1 MKRIFMKKGAAKKI
15 DAKKRSAK
23 RKNVGA
29 IPISNL
35 TTLTQFEAIARFGHL
50 IDASTSGFLI
60 QVDREDLVPKE
71 LRQNLSLQSI
81 EGQPIALTIEPME
94 LEINGH
100 IARTRYIGKGVFE
113 IAVDFSQDAPEYW
126 RECLFD
132 LLPTSSQVF
141 TEEEE

>member
-1 MKRIFMKKGAAKKI
+1 MKKAVSKSPKRI
-15 DAKKRSAK
+15 AK

-35 TTLTQFEAIARFGHL
+35 TTLSHFESIARFGHL
-50 IDASTSGFLI
+50 IDASSTGFLI
-60 QVDREDLVPKE
+60 QVEREDLIPKG
-71 LRQNLSLQSI
+71 LRQNLSLASI
-81 EGQPIALTIEPME
+81 EGEPIMLLINPME

-100 IARTRYIGKGVFE
+100 IARTQYVGKGVFE

-132 LLPTSSQVF
+132 LLPSSVE
-141 TEEEE
+141 THDEE

>member
-1 MKRIFMKKGAAKKI
+1 MKKATVQKK
-15 DAKKRSAK
+15 KTPNRVAK
-23 RKNVGA
+23 RKQVGS

-35 TTLTQFEAIARFGHL
+35 TTLSHFESIARFGHL
-50 IDASTSGFLI
+50 IDASSTGFLI
-60 QVDREDLVPKE
+60 LIDREDLVPKG
-71 LRQNLSLQSI
+71 LRQNLSLDSI
-81 EGQPIALTIEPME
+81 EGEPIMLMINPME

-132 LLPTSSQVF
+132 LLPSSVVT
-141 TEEEE
+141 TEEE

>member
-1 MKRIFMKKGAAKKI
+1 MKKAALK
-15 DAKKRSAK
+15 AKRLSSNRSAK
-23 RKNVGA
+23 RKQVGS

-35 TTLTQFEAIARFGHL
+35 TTLTHFESIARFGHL
-50 IDASTSGFLI
+50 IDASSTGFLI
-60 QVDREDLVPKE
+60 QIDREDLIPKN

-81 EGQPIALTIEPME
+81 EGEPIMLMINPME

-100 IARTRYIGKGVFE
+100 IARTRYIGKGLFE

-132 LLPTSSQVF
+132 LLPSSVV
-141 TEEEE
+141 THEEE